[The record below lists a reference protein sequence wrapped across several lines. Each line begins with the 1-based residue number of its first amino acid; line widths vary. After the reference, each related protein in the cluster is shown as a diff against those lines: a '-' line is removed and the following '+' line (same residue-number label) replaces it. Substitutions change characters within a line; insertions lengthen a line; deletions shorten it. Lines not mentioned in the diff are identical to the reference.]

1 MFNDPALFQKLANNP
16 KTASLLGDAEFMAKL
31 QKIQQNPN
39 SVGEEIRD
47 PRFLQVMSVLLGI
60 DMNFGGEGAEP
71 PAPAATP
78 STSQPKKEPTPEPEP
93 VDEETLA
100 KKQAKEAAD
109 AEKKIGNDFY
119 KKKQL
124 DEAIEHYT
132 KAWDLHKDITYLNNI
147 GAAKFE
153 KADYEGT
160 IETCQKAVEEGRD
173 LRADFK
179 LMAKSYT
186 RIGSSYEKLG
196 DLAKAI
202 DFYNKS
208 LMEHRTPDTLT
219 KLRNAEKTKSTAER
233 NAYIDPAEAEKA
245 RELGQQKFQEGDW
258 PGAVDAFTEMTKRA
272 PEDPRGYSNRAAAL
286 IKLMAFPGAV
296 QDCDEAIK
304 RDPKFIR
311 AYMRKGAAL
320 IAMKENNRALDTFTE
335 AAEHDDGKHARE
347 IEQQQQKCLDA
358 QFSARAGE
366 TEEQTMARIQNDPE
380 VRSAML

>member
-1 MFNDPALFQKLANNP
+1 M
-16 KTASLLGDAEFMAKL
+16 
-31 QKIQQNPN
+31 
-39 SVGEEIRD
+39 
-47 PRFLQVMSVLLGI
+47 
-60 DMNFGGEGAEP
+60 
-71 PAPAATP
+71 
-78 STSQPKKEPTPEPEP
+78 
-93 VDEETLA
+93 
-100 KKQAKEAAD
+100 
-109 AEKKIGNDFY
+109 
-119 KKKQL
+119 
-124 DEAIEHYT
+124 
-132 KAWDLHKDITYLNNI
+132 
-147 GAAKFE
+147 
-153 KADYEGT
+153 
-160 IETCQKAVEEGRD
+160 
-173 LRADFK
+173 RADFK
-179 LMAKSYT
+179 LMAKAYT

-219 KLRNAEKTKSTAER
+219 KLRNAEKTKSTTEK

-304 RDPKFIR
+304 RDSKFIR

-320 IAMKENNRALDTFTE
+320 IAMKEYNRALDTFTE
-335 AAEHDDGKHARE
+335 AADHDDGKHARE

-380 VRSAML
+380 VRFDLLSK